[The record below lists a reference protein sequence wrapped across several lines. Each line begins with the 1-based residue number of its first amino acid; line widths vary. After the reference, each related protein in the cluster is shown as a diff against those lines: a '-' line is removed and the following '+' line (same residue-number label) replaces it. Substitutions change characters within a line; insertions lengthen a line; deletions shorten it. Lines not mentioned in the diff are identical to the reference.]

1 MLSAPQTVRRPGS
14 IRGASQGFVRM
25 RLEEMSTQI
34 GRFEILGELARS
46 ESSCVYKASDPE
58 SGQTLALKTYK
69 LEAFG
74 EHAES
79 IMQRVLEEAE
89 TTKELNSPNL
99 TLVYGAGEIDGLFC
113 AAMEYI
119 QGNSIA
125 TMLARKE
132 GFSIWD
138 LLDISR
144 QVCQG
149 LDHAHEHNVFHCSIE
164 PSKVMVTWDGT
175 VKILSFGI
183 SSTGWVAAT
192 ATGTP
197 QPVLHYMSPEQ
208 IQGEGLDARS
218 NLFSWGA
225 ILYEMV
231 TDQKAFEGVDADE
244 VRNKIVNEM
253 PVPPALVNPK
263 INPVASEVI
272 MKALAKDPAQR
283 YQSGRQLA
291 AELEKCREATGKNAK
306 KADAPKA
313 TVVPAAIK
321 ASASSKFAASPKAP
335 AASRVEATP
344 PETRFDESAPSLS
357 SELETSWTPPQ
368 PAEPPAAPKK
378 AAAAAAGWNSPGNS
392 SAAKAPTLDPSAQF
406 VTSVV
411 KASVDAITNSNA
423 SMSAAVADEP
433 TTDKPRIAVDPM
445 MAEGAVAGTKGVS
458 FSEMDELPP
467 LKEVYVAPPPVHK
480 PETEEAAEPLPSIIL
495 RRSEPEKPKIQ
506 PREVAQKAIKEIKG
520 VPPQLMMYSISAA
533 VVLILIV
540 GAYIFYR
547 STSQSTDEE
556 GRVPAAAPAKK
567 QAAVEQ
573 AAPAPVAS
581 EPAQTVMQA
590 PAPVEP
596 DPEPAPTRG
605 AASVRGRNAKK
616 KSSAPAPIAAVP
628 GQLSIDSTPAGAQLE
643 IDGRSDPNWVTPY
656 TLAGL
661 NPGQHTV
668 TVSKSGFTPETRT
681 VDVVSAN
688 KASLV
693 LHLASL
699 SATINV
705 SSEPAGAA
713 IFVDSKDTLRVTPSV
728 ITLEKGTH
736 TILVRKPG
744 FLDETSSA
752 SGQPGQQLHFNTTL
766 RALGNVDDIKTVGK
780 FKKLFGGSGSQAGMG
795 KVSIK
800 TNPKGAQIAVNRRM
814 LDKGSPVDFVLSP
827 GNYVVDITLSGYKPV
842 QKVITIEQG
851 GSIGIDETL
860 QPE

>member
-1 MLSAPQTVRRPGS
+1 
-14 IRGASQGFVRM
+14 
-25 RLEEMSTQI
+25 MSTKI

-89 TTKELNSPNL
+89 TTKELSSPNL

-231 TDQKAFEGVDADE
+231 TDQKAFDGADADE
-244 VRNKIVNEM
+244 VRSKIVNEM

-263 INPVASEVI
+263 INSVASEVI

-283 YQSGRQLA
+283 YQSGRELA
-291 AELEKCREATGKNAK
+291 ADLEKCREATGKNAK

-313 TVVPAAIK
+313 TVVPDAMK
-321 ASASSKFAASPKAP
+321 ASASTKFAAAPKAP
-335 AASRVEATP
+335 SASQVEVRPA
-344 PETRFDESAPSLS
+344 EVRFNESAPSLS
-357 SELETSWTPPQ
+357 SELETSWTP
-368 PAEPPAAPKK
+368 AEPPTVPKK
-378 AAAAAAGWNSPGNS
+378 AAAAAAGWNSTGNP
-392 SAAKAPTLDPSAQF
+392 AKAPTLDPSAQF
-406 VTSVV
+406 VTSDV
-411 KASVDAITNSNA
+411 KASMDAITNSGA
-423 SMSAAVADEP
+423 SMSAAVVDEP
-433 TTDKPRIAVDPM
+433 TSEKPRIAVDPM

-467 LKEVYVAPPPVHK
+467 LKEVYVAPPPAHK

-495 RRSEPEKPKIQ
+495 RRTEPEKPKIQ

-533 VVLILIV
+533 VALILIV

-547 STSQSTDEE
+547 SMSQSTDEE
-556 GRVPAAAPAKK
+556 GRVPAAA
-567 QAAVEQ
+567 
-573 AAPAPVAS
+573 AAPAKPQAPVEQVAPAPAP
-581 EPAQTVMQA
+581 EPAQAVTQA
-590 PAPVEP
+590 AAPVEP
-596 DPEPAPTRG
+596 EPEPTRTKG
-605 AASVRGRNAKK
+605 AAAARGRNAKK

-643 IDGRSDPNWVTPY
+643 IDGRTDPNWVTPY

-693 LHLASL
+693 VHLASL
-699 SATINV
+699 NATITV
-705 SSEPAGAA
+705 SSDPTGAA

-728 ITLEKGTH
+728 ITLEKGIH

-752 SGQPGQQLHFNTTL
+752 SGQPGQQLHFNATL

-800 TNPKGAQIAVNRRM
+800 TNPKGAQVAVNRRM

-827 GNYVVDITLSGYKPV
+827 GNYVVDITLTGYKPV

-851 GSIGIDETL
+851 GSLGIDETL